1 MESLF
6 LIARMIL
13 LMTQRDMKHG
23 KRDGGTLS
31 SVMSATKMNTR
42 RDYIMAKKS
51 RIDVARKHI
60 LGQLKGREG
69 PLNNMAYIPF
79 RGDPIYHSGICFS
92 RIGSEFGWDVDRT
105 KIREFLDY
113 NPKRSTEYV
122 EYVDYVLNRSPLA
135 CVFKD
140 KDPERIPHE
149 PTRFNTKNSTRAI
162 VVGAVMLRYLQEH
175 RDVIEW
181 WEKLR
186 EVGFS
191 ENMAF
196 LIPHL
201 FRKSDKKM
209 NQQPEGFYHSFS
221 STFSPDRVKNWL
233 DGKMPNNPEDQWM
246 YYGTYWKYR
255 DMSSLFG
262 KGFSDLI
269 YPVDLMRVKKSN
281 GNWGGEVHYYAEE
294 DIKKIMIEL
303 CKING
308 INYEGHI
315 T

>member
-1 MESLF
+1 
-6 LIARMIL
+6 
-13 LMTQRDMKHG
+13 
-23 KRDGGTLS
+23 
-31 SVMSATKMNTR
+31 
-42 RDYIMAKKS
+42 MAKKS

-60 LGQLKGREG
+60 LEGLNGKEG

-79 RGDPIYHSGICFS
+79 RGDPVYQSGICFS
-92 RIGSEFGWDVDRT
+92 GIGSKFGWGDNRT
-105 KIREFLDY
+105 KIREFLDF
-113 NPKRSTEYV
+113 NPGRSTDYV

-175 RDVIEW
+175 REVIEW

-186 EVGFS
+186 KMGFS
-191 ENMAF
+191 ENMSF
-196 LIPHL
+196 IIPHL
-201 FRKSDKKM
+201 FHKSDKKM
-209 NQQPEGFYHSFS
+209 NQQPGGFYHSFNS
-221 STFSPDRVKNWL
+221 YFSTSRIDNWL
-233 DGKMPNNPEDQWM
+233 AGEMPGNVEKQWM

-262 KGFSDLI
+262 KDSPETI
-269 YPVDLMRVKKSN
+269 YPDDLMRVKQSR
-281 GNWGGEVHYYAEE
+281 GNWGGEIKYYAED

-303 CKING
+303 CEKNG